1 MKRQPFPLQW
11 PEGWARTRPGNQ
23 TKSKFGHKGSGQ
35 VSLSGALYLLQGELQ
50 RLGASNVVITSDLPV
65 RNDGLPYAD
74 GRATDPGIAVW
85 FVMVN
90 RAAGRAEE
98 RVFACDKWK
107 SPAENMQAI
116 ALSVE
121 AMRGLSR
128 WGAGDVVSRAFAGF
142 AALPP
147 PSGPESPQAPAAPPK
162 REWRDVLGW
171 TAGSTAPAP
180 WPELGNEELLAIAK
194 HRHRALI
201 QRHHPDRGGDVQ
213 FAAEL
218 NAALAEA
225 EQELV
230 A

>member
-1 MKRQPFPLQW
+1 MKRQPYPLQW
-11 PEGWARTRPGNQ
+11 PESWKRTRV
-23 TKSKFGHKGSGQ
+23 TDRAKSKFGHRGTGQ
-35 VSLSGALYLLQGELQ
+35 VSLSGARDLLLGELS
-50 RLGASNVVITSDLPV
+50 RLGAANVVITSDLPT
-65 RNDGLPYAD
+65 RNDGIPYAD

-85 FVMVN
+85 FAMVEN
-90 RAAGRAEE
+90 QKVVE
-98 RVFACDKWK
+98 RVFACDKWR

-121 AMRGLSR
+121 AMRGLAR

-147 PSGPESPQAPAAPPK
+147 PSGPEAPQAPFVPPK
-162 REWRDVLGW
+162 RAWRDVLGW
-171 TAGSTAPAP
+171 AGGSAAP

-201 QRHHPDRGGDVQ
+201 QKHHPDRGGDAT

-218 NAALAEA
+218 NAAMADA
-225 EQELV
+225 EQELT